1 MNVNSDLVWINNDK
15 YLWRL
20 GEVVINA
27 NSSTT
32 PIDKISKRKKV
43 NMFDVNN
50 YYDTDINK
58 NNISAS
64 SSSSGNNMN
73 IIDDVLNN
81 DIFEYDNTHTINLDN
96 LILLNKPNYGCLLF
110 ILMKRYRL
118 CNTYTNLNFNTL
130 ISLKPMT
137 MVITKQ
143 ENDNSNSINSNIDTD
158 TTTEKDINDDNNCIN
173 NELFSYLDID
183 RYNIRNNISVKSSI
197 YAFVN
202 QFFNVF
208 LDDYYN
214 NTLYDTDNS
223 DSSSKRESYN
233 DQNSDSNNNDNNR
246 NNDQYHNFSKTHYR
260 MTVLGETGSGKT
272 ENFKKITN
280 YVLSNSLILLM
291 INNYILRAL
300 KDNEMKEMN
309 IQEMYDINK
318 LKIIKFCREIDNNN
332 DNCDNNFSNI
342 SSYSNSNDKYDE
354 KYRQLLL
361 LNNTS
366 HSIFELFGNC
376 ITSNN
381 KNSSRYISYFKYGYT
396 DENSCT
402 LTYCCPNLISISRS
416 MLAFESSRVCN
427 SSCTFPVSLDNN
439 NYSSNRNYGGGN
451 RNTVSPTRNIMST
464 VNKLNTKS
472 NIYLNRLNF
481 NINNSKSNSN
491 NNNYSS
497 SSTRSS
503 SSNNINR
510 NRKSNFH
517 IFYSLL
523 YGLRSIQSSDYMLR
537 DLCRNLKL
545 DTESFKVFT
554 ILSDY
559 DEYCKEFQNRSV
571 GNCDGGNRYGSSSSS
586 SSIRSGMIDLS
597 SLLRSLKQLKCSTN
611 DIKALIS
618 MLACILHL
626 GTS

>member
-1 MNVNSDLVWINNDK
+1 MNVNNDLVWINNDK

-27 NSSTT
+27 NSSTS

-43 NMFDVNN
+43 KMFDVNY

-58 NNISAS
+58 NNMSAS
-64 SSSSGNNMN
+64 SSGNDAI

-81 DIFEYDNTHTINLDN
+81 DIFEYDSTHNINLDN
-96 LILLNKPNYGCLLF
+96 LIFLNKPNYGCLLF
-110 ILMKRYRL
+110 MLMKRYRQG
-118 CNTYTNLNFNTL
+118 NTYTNLNFNTL
-130 ISLKPMT
+130 ISLKPMM
-137 MVITKQ
+137 MVMTKQ
-143 ENDNSNSINSNIDTD
+143 ENDKSKIINSNSNTDINTA
-158 TTTEKDINDDNNCIN
+158 TEKDINDDNKCIS

-214 NTLYDTDNS
+214 NTLSDTDNS

-233 DQNSDSNNNDNNR
+233 DQNSDSSNNDNNR
-246 NNDQYHNFSKTHYR
+246 NIDQQYHNFSKTHYR

-300 KDNEMKEMN
+300 RDNEMTEMN
-309 IQEMYDINK
+309 IQEMYDIDK
-318 LKIIKFCREIDNNN
+318 LKIIKFCREIDSNNN
-332 DNCDNNFSNI
+332 NNNYDNNFSNI
-342 SSYSNSNDKYDE
+342 SSYSNTHDKYDE

-361 LNNTS
+361 LQNTS
-366 HSIFELFGNC
+366 HCIYELFGNC

-396 DENSCT
+396 DENSCN

-416 MLAFESSRVCN
+416 MLAFESSRVCYN
-427 SSCTFPVSLDNN
+427 SCTLSVSLDNN
-439 NYSSNRNYGGGN
+439 NYSSNRSYGGGSK
-451 RNTVSPTRNIMST
+451 NTVSPTRNIMST
-464 VNKLNTKS
+464 VNKINTKS
-472 NIYLNRLNF
+472 NIYLNRLNV
-481 NINNSKSNSN
+481 NINNSKS
-491 NNNYSS
+491 
-497 SSTRSS
+497 
-503 SSNNINR
+503 SSNINKY
-510 NRKSNFH
+510 RKSNFH

-559 DEYCKEFQNRSV
+559 DEYCKEIQNISV
-571 GNCDGGNRYGSSSSS
+571 DNCDGGNKYGCS
-586 SSIRSGMIDLS
+586 SSIGSGVIDLS
-597 SLLRSLKQLKCSTN
+597 SLLKSLKQLKCSTN